1 VLTLIQGT
9 GFEELTWIVEI
20 DPTLRWH
27 TERLAAMPDRPLPL
41 GLHLVLGETLSEMFR
56 NQCPTSRNDGSP
68 STRPPANT
76 PDRPFSRTILNKT
89 VFRDPELLQALPE
102 GSLMTTARISAARRR
117 FCEQIGLEN
126 DASRGFQEKFLLLFS
141 ARC

>member
-1 VLTLIQGT
+1 
-9 GFEELTWIVEI
+9 
-20 DPTLRWH
+20 
-27 TERLAAMPDRPLPL
+27 MPDRPLPL

-102 GSLMTTARISAARRR
+102 GSLMTTARIPAARRR
-117 FCEQIGLEN
+117 FWEQIWLEN
-126 DASRGFQEKFLLLFS
+126 DASCGFQEQFLLLFS